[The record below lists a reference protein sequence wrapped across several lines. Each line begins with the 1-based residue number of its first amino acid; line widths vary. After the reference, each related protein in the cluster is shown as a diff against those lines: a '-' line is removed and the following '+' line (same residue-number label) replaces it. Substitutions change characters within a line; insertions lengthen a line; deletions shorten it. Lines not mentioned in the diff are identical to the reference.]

1 MHLLAIFSISV
12 DFSTVGPQLA
22 NAGSNRE
29 RAVKGKDDGTIN
41 RVSEG
46 LLFG

>member
-1 MHLLAIFSISV
+1 MHSLAIFSIS
-12 DFSTVGPQLA
+12 
-22 NAGSNRE
+22 GSFRLSARNSRMLEQNRE
-29 RAVKGKDDGTIN
+29 RAVKGKDDGNIN